1 MRGLRK
7 EEQRCGTV
15 YLSQQG
21 TTTSVV
27 FAICYPKLA
36 SAVLH
41 LTCNN
46 THICGTRT
54 RETPV
59 FVS

>member
-7 EEQRCGTV
+7 EGEQYGTV

-21 TTTSVV
+21 TTMSVV

-36 SAVLH
+36 SAALH
-41 LTCNN
+41 LTCSN
-46 THICGTRT
+46 THNCGTRT
-54 RETPV
+54 RATPV

>member
-7 EEQRCGTV
+7 EGKRYGTV

-36 SAVLH
+36 SAALH
-41 LTCNN
+41 LTWNN
-46 THICGTRT
+46 THTCGTRT

-59 FVS
+59 FDS